1 ENIKICYPIRI
12 NMRIKIELNKKEFII
27 RTVVNTNDGMK
38 PGYIYEEDNDA
49 MIYSTPSEVVNENYK
64 KIFDKATRY
73 PGPSILGFDD
83 KIFIE
88 QLQVNVLFFPFEIVT
103 NGIKVFV
110 AALGSSDEKKLN
122 FAGSGYCSSFHYRY
136 SGKKSLICQSIN
148 DKNCQIDIYFQGK
161 IVYTQTGITP
171 TDVWEKLPIV
181 KGTDGKELFGL
192 CDQLVIQAIKK
203 HIDAPYCTSSHWDNI
218 EIMTNAFKRCLKK
231 KISVVNVDWLTK
243 DIVSKN
249 NTQSS
254 GTEFELEKGWALKS
268 KQRFGIRGKGKRIT
282 KNVKSYLEGYFLSG
296 NVNKSNRMTASEMV
310 SELQILANEGEIQ
323 VEDIPEV
330 ATVAN
335 WITRYAA
342 SLKKL
347 SAQKVEESIKN
358 NQNNSAIIGV
368 IDINQGEKIGS
379 SGSIDIYEK
388 DDSQGLSEEP
398 NVHLK

>member
-1 ENIKICYPIRI
+1 MSKYKKILIAPGEIDQDIHYGPFAIYWWNFIEEENTKICYPIRI

-64 KIFDKATRY
+64 KFFDKATRY

-110 AALGSSDEKKLN
+110 AALGSSDEKELN

-181 KGTDGKELFGL
+181 KGTGGKELFGL

-231 KISVVNVDWLTK
+231 KISVVNVDWYQFFTK
-243 DIVSKN
+243 WKQ
-249 NTQSS
+249 QS
-254 GTEFELEKGWALKS
+254 TTIIEFTS
-268 KQRFGIRGKGKRIT
+268 HISSI
-282 KNVKSYLEGYFLSG
+282 Y
-296 NVNKSNRMTASEMV
+296 SEE
-310 SELQILANEGEIQ
+310 S
-323 VEDIPEV
+323 EV
-330 ATVAN
+330 ADIILRSWRRMMRYVGCTN
-335 WITRYAA
+335 ITP
-342 SLKKL
+342 
-347 SAQKVEESIKN
+347 
-358 NQNNSAIIGV
+358 
-368 IDINQGEKIGS
+368 
-379 SGSIDIYEK
+379 YEK
-388 DDSQGLSEEP
+388 DVSRVSI
-398 NVHLK
+398 